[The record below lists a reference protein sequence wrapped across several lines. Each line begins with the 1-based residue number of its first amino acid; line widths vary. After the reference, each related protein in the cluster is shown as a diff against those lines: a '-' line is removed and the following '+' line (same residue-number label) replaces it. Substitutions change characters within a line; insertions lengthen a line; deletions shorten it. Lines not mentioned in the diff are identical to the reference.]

1 MKASAQRPGV
11 RPSQG
16 DDGHEATS
24 GTAKAATPEAA
35 TTEAATAEPARRAS
49 SSAPRR
55 PQQERGQRRV
65 DTILDSAAGL
75 IADEGVAAVTMHRV
89 ARRSETTTGSM
100 YHFFPDREALLRAL
114 ASRHVQALRALMGEL
129 EREAAKRWQE
139 LSTPDAVAL
148 FLGPFVGYVD
158 RNPDLLPLARAARTS
173 EWGAGRDAELD
184 ALMRRLAEALVSS
197 RDPGASRETITRR
210 AVAILAI
217 TDGFVTAMGHVS
229 APGRDTRL
237 PATLRDDLRAEQ
249 RRALV
254 AYLDSHTR

>member
-1 MKASAQRPGV
+1 MACGGAERE
-11 RPSQG
+11 RCRTAPS
-16 DDGHEATS
+16 T
-24 GTAKAATPEAA
+24 
-35 TTEAATAEPARRAS
+35 
-49 SSAPRR
+49 PRR

-65 DTILDSAAGL
+65 DAILDSAAAL

-89 ARRSETTTGSM
+89 ARRSGTTTGSM

-114 ASRHVQALRALMGEL
+114 VARHAQALRALMGEL
-129 EREAAKRWQE
+129 EREAAARWKE

-173 EWGAGRDAELD
+173 EWSAGRDAELD
-184 ALMRRLAEALVSS
+184 ALMLRLAEALVAS
-197 RDPGASRETITRR
+197 RDPAAPHDAIACR

-217 TDGFVTAMGHVS
+217 TDGIVTAMGHLS
-229 APGRDTRL
+229 APGRSTRL
-237 PATLRDDLRAEQ
+237 PATLRDDLRGEL

-254 AYLDSHTR
+254 AYLDSHAR